1 MKERIT
7 SAKRWT
13 RDGKDVRFY
22 IETVDENGTIH
33 TYTRYVS
40 GNSYHAPKTWGTD
53 KLWNGVEEGEPSAA
67 VIEEYKRLTN
77 GGRESYVAPKPS
89 AQYEPAEEEADLLDR
104 TAPRKDYSHIVRVNT
119 GGHEHGCGET

>member
-1 MKERIT
+1 MKETIT
-7 SAKRWT
+7 SAKRWS

-53 KLWNGVEEGEPSAA
+53 QLWNGVEGGEPSAD
-67 VIEEYKRLTN
+67 VIAEYKRLTN
-77 GGRESYVAPKPS
+77 GGRQSYYAPKPS
-89 AQYEPAEEEADLLDR
+89 ARYEPDEEEADMLDR
-104 TAPRKDYSHIVRVNT
+104 TAPQATYNVIREDEFER
-119 GGHEHGCGET
+119 